1 MKYLFIDTSTSH
13 LIISTIINDEIVSYY
28 DEEIINGMSEHVLL
42 KIEEQFNL
50 NNLKASSID
59 AIFVSDGPGSF
70 TGIRVGLTIAKV
82 YAWSLNIKVINISSL
97 EVLATTKS
105 TKKYLVPLIDARRGF
120 VFSGIYDRDLNV
132 IFKDSYISISEL
144 KEKVN
149 DDYELISY
157 DDFDF
162 NTIKPNIDILKII
175 KKHENDKGINPHKL
189 NPNYLKLTEAEEK
202 LKMSNDK
209 RD

>member
-13 LIISTIINDEIVSYY
+13 LIISTIIDNKIVSYY

-97 EVLATTKS
+97 EVLATTNS

-120 VFSGIYDRDLNV
+120 VFSGIYDRDLNI

-144 KEKVN
+144 KDKIN
-149 DDYELISY
+149 DECELISY
-157 DDFDF
+157 DEFEF
-162 NTIKPNIDILKII
+162 ETVKPNIDILKII

-189 NPNYLKLTEAEEK
+189 NPNYLKLTEAEQK
-202 LKMSNDK
+202 LMMSNDK
-209 RD
+209 RN

>member
-97 EVLATTKS
+97 EVLATTNS

-144 KEKVN
+144 KDKIN
-149 DDYELISY
+149 DECELISY
-157 DDFDF
+157 DEFEF
-162 NTIKPNIDILKII
+162 ETVKPNIDILKII

-189 NPNYLKLTEAEEK
+189 NPNYLKLTEAEQK
-202 LKMSNDK
+202 LMMSNDK
-209 RD
+209 RN